1 MVDFSTLT
9 PENINMF
16 AIKHYDNP
24 LCVDEKEFLDDMK
37 RFKYLKR
44 LFRKYETSKDLK
56 MRLVINHIIILAN
69 VFGVDAATTLLFF
82 KIEETLSTKLDFEL
96 RKSIAVS
103 PVDASILLIPVATDD
118 SERIF
123 ISPISLVEL
132 T

>member
-16 AIKHYDNP
+16 AIKHYNNP
-24 LCVDEKEFLDDMK
+24 SCVDEQEFLDDMK

-82 KIEETLSTKLDFEL
+82 KIERNHWPLLKTFLVFLGYMPENDLIDTPIIHTVMGKLGQ
-96 RKSIAVS
+96 I
-103 PVDASILLIPVATDD
+103 
-118 SERIF
+118 
-123 ISPISLVEL
+123 
-132 T
+132 

>member
-16 AIKHYDNP
+16 AMKHYDNP

-82 KIEETLSTKLDFEL
+82 KIERNHWPILKAFLVFLQYMPENDLVDTPINHEVMGKLGQ
-96 RKSIAVS
+96 I
-103 PVDASILLIPVATDD
+103 
-118 SERIF
+118 
-123 ISPISLVEL
+123 
-132 T
+132 

>member
-82 KIEETLSTKLDFEL
+82 KIEKNHWPLLKTFLVFLGYMPENDLIDTPIIHTVMGKLGQI
-96 RKSIAVS
+96 R
-103 PVDASILLIPVATDD
+103 
-118 SERIF
+118 
-123 ISPISLVEL
+123 
-132 T
+132 

>member
-1 MVDFSTLT
+1 MSDFKHLT

-24 LCVDEKEFLDDMK
+24 SCVDEQEFLDDMK

-82 KIEETLSTKLDFEL
+82 KIEKNHWPLLKTFLVFLGYMPENDLIDTPIIHTVMGKLGQ
-96 RKSIAVS
+96 IQ
-103 PVDASILLIPVATDD
+103 
-118 SERIF
+118 
-123 ISPISLVEL
+123 
-132 T
+132 

>member
-56 MRLVINHIIILAN
+56 MSLVINHIIILAN

-82 KIEETLSTKLDFEL
+82 KIEKNHWPLLKTFLVFLGYMPENDLIDTPIIHTIMGKLGQ
-96 RKSIAVS
+96 IQ
-103 PVDASILLIPVATDD
+103 
-118 SERIF
+118 
-123 ISPISLVEL
+123 
-132 T
+132 

>member
-44 LFRKYETSKDLK
+44 LFRKYETSGELK
-56 MRLVINHIIILAN
+56 LRLIINHIIILSN
-69 VFGVDAATTLLFF
+69 VFGVDATTTLLFF
-82 KIEETLSTKLDFEL
+82 KIEVEHWS
-96 RKSIAVS
+96 
-103 PVDASILLIPVATDD
+103 LLKTFLVYLHFMPEND
-118 SERIF
+118 
-123 ISPISLVEL
+123 LVEIPINHNAMAQIGKL
-132 T
+132 